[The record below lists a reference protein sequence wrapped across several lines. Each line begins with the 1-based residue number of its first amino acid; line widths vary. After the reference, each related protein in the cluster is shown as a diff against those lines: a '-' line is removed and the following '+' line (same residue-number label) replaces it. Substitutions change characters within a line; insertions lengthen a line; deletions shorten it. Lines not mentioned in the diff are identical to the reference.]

1 MLLGVLTCL
10 LQNSLTFITL
20 PEDFFLSQTV
30 FINTAKERGHFKRI
44 LEEDMTFCLKVW
56 AENLVCLWSNI
67 RYFLHI
73 TLKLPGRSHY
83 PGSDSFLVCGVWSII
98 IALSSETSCSLV
110 QSMPSTIHKHSDIR
124 SQDYFKL
131 MLFILAVPDTHTRV
145 AGDGGSMSET
155 VSSFSFHCANNLLC
169 WCVHTCHAFLP
180 RTRKNS
186 NTHTRKSDL
195 HVKVKKKK
203 STVQDRWE
211 KVPVCRLALAEPCPA
226 DSLFLGICHSTTGE
240 EIKHK
245 HVLIPV
251 LLLPQN
257 KGKWYRGM
265 AWIWRFRGTAKLPNK
280 NLEAEVGKQ

>member
-1 MLLGVLTCL
+1 MTGVKGLTLYSVQSSSNSIGSSPWRRRGRRIEWGGRSSRRHSIEERNANCYGLLVVYAPGCSYL
-10 LQNSLTFITL
+10 LITKLFDLHCFARRLLSL
-20 PEDFFLSQTV
+20 TV

-73 TLKLPGRSHY
+73 TLKLHGRSHY

-155 VSSFSFHCANNLLC
+155 VSSFSFHWANNLLC

-203 STVQDRWE
+203 IS
-211 KVPVCRLALAEPCPA
+211 
-226 DSLFLGICHSTTGE
+226 SSG
-240 EIKHK
+240 
-245 HVLIPV
+245 
-251 LLLPQN
+251 
-257 KGKWYRGM
+257 
-265 AWIWRFRGTAKLPNK
+265 
-280 NLEAEVGKQ
+280 